1 MALEEKSAW
10 VMGVVAIV
18 GYGVYLS
25 FIFAAAEGSSIHTVN
40 YIPALILTIGAA
52 IIINIVVTIAVGIAS
67 PRKGAQKDSRD
78 REIYRFGEYAGQS
91 FVIAGALGALILA
104 MLEVDHFWIA
114 NEIYLA
120 FVLSAVL
127 ASVMKI
133 VGYRV
138 GFQKW

>member
-25 FIFAAAEGSSIHTVN
+25 FIFAAAEGSPIHTVN

-52 IIINIVVTIAVGIAS
+52 IIINIVVNIAVGIVS

-91 FVIAGALGALILA
+91 FVVAGALGALILA

-120 FVLSAVL
+120 FVVSGLLGTMARL
-127 ASVMKI
+127 
-133 VGYRV
+133 GLYRR
-138 GFQKW
+138 GF

>member
-18 GYGVYLS
+18 GYGIYLS
-25 FIFAAAEGSSIHTVN
+25 FILAAAEGGPIHTVD

-52 IIINIVVTIAVGIAS
+52 IVINIIVNITVGILS
-67 PRKGAQKDSRD
+67 PRKGALKDSRD

-104 MLEVDHFWIA
+104 MFEVDHFWIA

>member
-10 VMGVVAIV
+10 VMGVVAII
-18 GYGVYLS
+18 GYGIYVS
-25 FIFAAAEGSSIHTVN
+25 FILAAAEGSPIHTVN
-40 YIPALILTIGAA
+40 YIPALIITIGIA
-52 IIINIVVTIAVGIAS
+52 IVINIIVNIAVGIAS
-67 PRKGAQKDSRD
+67 PRKGAQKDDRD

-127 ASVMKI
+127 ASVLKI

>member
-1 MALEEKSAW
+1 MAIEEKSAW
-10 VMGVVAIV
+10 VMGVVALV
-18 GYGVYLS
+18 GYGIYLS
-25 FIFAAAEGSSIHTVN
+25 FILAAAEGGPISTVD
-40 YIPALILTIGAA
+40 YVPALVITIGAA
-52 IIINIVVTIAVGIAS
+52 IVINIIVNIAVGIVS
-67 PRKGAQKDSRD
+67 PRRGAVKDGRD
-78 REIYRFGEYAGQS
+78 REIYRFGEHAGQS

-104 MLEVDHFWIA
+104 LFEVDHFWIA

>member
-1 MALEEKSAW
+1 MALEEKNAW
-10 VMGVVAIV
+10 FMGVIAILA
-18 GYGVYLS
+18 YGVYVVL
-25 FIFAAAEGSSIHTVN
+25 ILGAAGSDPVHTVD
-40 YIPALILTIGAA
+40 YIPALIATIGAA
-52 IIINIVVTIAVGIAS
+52 ILANVILNIAVSIVS
-67 PRKGAQKDSRD
+67 PRSARKKDGRD
-78 REIYRFGEYAGQS
+78 REIYRFGESGGQA

-104 MLEVDHFWIA
+104 MLQVEHFWIA

-127 ASVMKI
+127 ASVLKI